1 MMKTCLKFFFSE
13 LEIPTPD
20 YNLNVGSG
28 KHGDQTAK
36 MIQGIEKILLK
47 EKPDYITLYGDTN
60 STLAGAIAASKIHI
74 PIIHIGGGE
83 ITEGS
88 VDDSYRH
95 CITKLSSFHLVS
107 NNIYK
112 KRIIQLGENK
122 KNIFVIG
129 NPADEMIYKEK

>member
-1 MMKTCLKFFFSE
+1 MYLSKMSPDKIVLLGDR
-13 LEIPTPD
+13 LETLLAAISAYT
-20 YNLNVGSG
+20 LN
-28 KHGDQTAK
+28 
-36 MIQGIEKILLK
+36 
-47 EKPDYITLYGDTN
+47 
-60 STLAGAIAASKIHI
+60 I

-112 KRIIQLGENK
+112 RIIKNNPTEKLFFNVIKSKAGYETNSYAEINK
-122 KNIFVIG
+122 FCRESLYQYM
-129 NPADEMIYKEK
+129 DKEKIFSNY